1 MNQSLEGHADQ
12 RFDGDLNALHIDI
25 LEMGGLVLDQ
35 SRLALQSMLQQDLK
49 IAQNVLE
56 REPLV
61 DTQEVDIDD
70 CIVELINKRGPVSK
84 DLRITM
90 AFSKIVVDLERIGDE
105 AAKIAHIVM
114 AVNEAHQPVPAKSLL
129 RDIANM
135 GRLAIEL
142 LEAALESFDALDAK
156 QAESLLNSDSEL
168 DEEFQCALRHLTT
181 YVLED
186 SRNVGHSINITL
198 MLKSLERLGAHAGN
212 IAEYVIYLVH
222 GVSVRHNRRAPDSN
236 NSKQSTS

>member
-1 MNQSLEGHADQ
+1 MNQPLEGHADQ

-35 SRLALQSMLQQDLK
+35 SRLALQSMLQQDMQV
-49 IAQNVLE
+49 AQTVLE
-56 REPLV
+56 REPHV
-61 DTQEVDIDD
+61 DAQESSIDN
-70 CIVELINKRGPVSK
+70 CIIELINKRSPVAK

-105 AAKIAHIVM
+105 AAKIAHIVLG
-114 AVNEAHQPVPAKSLL
+114 ANESHQSVPAKSLM

-135 GRLAIEL
+135 GRLA
-142 LEAALESFDALDAK
+142 LEFLETALESFDALDAK
-156 QAESLLNSDSEL
+156 QAESLLSSDLEL

-212 IAEYVIYLVH
+212 IAEYVIFLVH
-222 GVSVRHNRRAPDSN
+222 GVDVRHNRRVSDHYKSAD
-236 NSKQSTS
+236 T